1 MVVILSFLDSPILPS
16 LAPGFLGLSSKML
29 PLEYFLYL
37 QILLFL
43 FITPGT
49 PRIVIIS
56 YSMNYGVQKCVWTA
70 LGDVSANIIQAT
82 LVIFVI
88 GSFFSEHS
96 VILNSLKWIGIV
108 YIIYL
113 AYDIYKSRPKDINS
127 KEISQKSF
135 FSFYKDGF
143 LVAGT
148 SPKAWMFFPFIFPQ
162 FIDFNENY
170 IAQFLILLTTYVV
183 LDFLSLIGY
192 AILANKLIVWLKA
205 NPKVINTIS
214 ACVIIII
221 AIIIALT
228 QQY

>member
-1 MVVILSFLDSPILPS
+1 
-16 LAPGFLGLSSKML
+16 ML
-29 PLEYFLYL
+29 PLEYFLFL
-37 QILLFL
+37 QIILFM

-56 YSMNYGVQKCVWTA
+56 YSMNYGVKNCVWTA
-70 LGDVSANIIQAT
+70 LGDISANIIQAT

-88 GSFFSEHS
+88 GSFFSDHPLF
-96 VILNSLKWIGIV
+96 LNTFKWIGII
-108 YIIYL
+108 YLTYL

-127 KEISQKSF
+127 KEIYKKSF

-162 FIDFNENY
+162 FIDFNQNY
-170 IAQFLILLTTYVV
+170 LIQFLILISTYVI
-183 LDFLSLIGY
+183 LDFISLIGY
-192 AILANKLIVWLKA
+192 AILANKLILWLKA
-205 NPKVINTIS
+205 NPKLINTIS
-214 ACVIIII
+214 ACVLIII
-221 AIIIALT
+221 AIIIALS

>member
-1 MVVILSFLDSPILPS
+1 
-16 LAPGFLGLSSKML
+16 ML
-29 PLEYFLYL
+29 PLDFILFL
-37 QILLFL
+37 QIIIFM

-70 LGDVSANIIQAT
+70 LGDVTANIIQAT

-88 GSFFSEHS
+88 GSFLSDNPT
-96 VILNSLKWIGIV
+96 ILNTLKWLGIA
-108 YIIYL
+108 YLTYL
-113 AYDIYKSRPKDINS
+113 AYDIYISRPKDINT
-127 KEISQKSF
+127 KDISDKSF

-162 FIDFNENY
+162 FIDFNSNY
-170 IAQFLILLTTYVV
+170 IIQFIILITTYVV
-183 LDFLSLIGY
+183 LDFLSLVGY
-192 AILANKLIVWLKA
+192 AVLANKLIVWIKA
-205 NPKVINTIS
+205 NTKIINSIS
-214 ACVIIII
+214 ACVIILI
-221 AIIIALT
+221 AIIIAFT

>member
-1 MVVILSFLDSPILPS
+1 
-16 LAPGFLGLSSKML
+16 ML
-29 PLEYFLYL
+29 PVEYFLYL
-37 QILLFL
+37 QIIIFL

-56 YSMNYGVQKCVWTA
+56 YSMNYGIRNCIWTA
-70 LGDVSANIIQAT
+70 FGDVSANIIQAT

-88 GSFFSEHS
+88 GTFFSDYPFF
-96 VILNSLKWIGIV
+96 LNIFKWIGII
-108 YIIYL
+108 YLIYL
-113 AYDIYKSRPKDINS
+113 AYDIYKSNLKSINS

-143 LVAGT
+143 FVAGT
-148 SPKAWMFFPFIFPQ
+148 SPKAWMFFPFVFPQ
-162 FIDFNENY
+162 FIDFNANY
-170 IAQFLILLTTYVV
+170 VAQFIILLTTYVV

-192 AILANKLIVWLKA
+192 ALLANKLIEWLKA

-214 ACVIIII
+214 ACVLIII

-228 QQY
+228 QNY